1 MDRLKILSDKNLN
14 GFEDFKVGVIFGPYP
29 VGQILIWSKF
39 DRAIFKLVGLEK
51 SGLEN
56 LPNPCLP

>member
-1 MDRLKILSDKNLN
+1 MDRLEILSDKNLN

-39 DRAIFKLVGLEK
+39 DSAILKLVGLEK
-51 SGLEN
+51 SN